1 MPYLFYKY
9 TKLFAIYIKSHLSST
24 RNKRTLIE
32 NWRILPSPPYFTCL
46 YLYIYIHIYICIISR
61 ILNNQS
67 IGISK
72 LVEFE

>member
-32 NWRILPSPPYFTCL
+32 KLEDTPPRISHA
-46 YLYIYIHIYICIISR
+46 YIYIFIFIFIFIRYNTDMS
-61 ILNNQS
+61 
-67 IGISK
+67 
-72 LVEFE
+72 VY